1 MAAISTRRNLLAAI
15 PAFTVAAITAQPVF
29 ATMPGKQ
36 TLKPGLSKPSPAL
49 QELIDAHRTAYEAFV
64 EMISATGAKSG
75 GPAKVSRIEEE
86 ALLAVCAF
94 RARSEGDR
102 RAKARYLL
110 AIEARGELDLP
121 QHIRAVLRATFA

>member
-1 MAAISTRRNLLAAI
+1 MSTRRKFLAVI
-15 PAFTVAAITAQPVF
+15 PAVTVAAITARPVF
-29 ATMPGKQ
+29 AKTPGKQ
-36 TLKPGLSKPSPAL
+36 TLKPSLSKLSPEL
-49 QELIDAHRTAYEAFV
+49 HKLIDAHKTAYAAFV
-64 EMISATGAKSG
+64 EMIRAPGARSG
-75 GPAKVSRIEEE
+75 SPAKASRIEEK